1 MMSVGKKSKKSNMVN
16 WPSEVLG
23 HFYTLFIQENNQTT
37 FYSYASIHHHEN
49 TSGCYHFH
57 LAGLDR

>member
-37 FYSYASIHHHEN
+37 FYSYASIHHH
-49 TSGCYHFH
+49 
-57 LAGLDR
+57 